1 MRGFSL
7 TFSGGDEMLAEKEI
21 KKGQTDYSAIASSPS
36 FQNLIRQ
43 KKKFLLPMSI
53 FFLVF
58 YFTLPIMTSY
68 STILN
73 TNAVGGISWAWI
85 FAFSQFVMTWMLCIL
100 YSRKAIKFDE
110 IADHVITQ
118 SEKEK
123 TK

>member
-1 MRGFSL
+1 
-7 TFSGGDEMLAEKEI
+7 MLAEKEI

-100 YSRKAIKFDE
+100 YSRKAIKFDQ
-110 IADHVITQ
+110 IADRVITQ